1 MYALSSNIINTNEW
15 PNFWKCAYVTPF
27 KKGSKSDVE
36 NYRPISIL
44 PRLSL
49 VLEKIIFDYLYCV
62 LRSKLSARQH
72 GFRSGHST
80 ITQLLV
86 CLHDI
91 YENFDSNSEQI
102 IVYLDFS
109 KAFDTVNHNILL
121 CKLAY
126 FGLDENFLKLMKT
139 YLTNRTQRV
148 QIDGC
153 LSGCEPISSGVPQ
166 GSVLGPLLFLIYIDD
181 MLALPSFS
189 TCFCYADDTKLV
201 CSSEN
206 IFFNL
211 QQDLKRLSQWCRDN
225 SMMFNLNK
233 CVFLHLSEKTTGS
246 LFIDD
251 YQLQKVDSIC
261 GLGLQVSKTLKWDA
275 HIRGKLPKARQ
286 NFNYLRHSVPYCIP
300 SKVKFNLFS
309 ACVMLSLLY
318 ASPAWHVDATHLRL
332 LEKFYWKGLCWC
344 FGYSGYKYILSLSE
358 SLPIAYQLIDRDL
371 KFFISIVQGK
381 SCIPFS
387 QYFSRARSNKCLRSG
402 QTVHLV
408 VNACAKKLTAKSY
421 FNRIQTVVNDFNDV
435 GDFDL
440 LYPPL
445 DYKNRLR
452 KFFSDMRDCKFEF
465 NRTCTWSIKCRC
477 PISVS

>member
-1 MYALSSNIINTNEW
+1 M
-15 PNFWKCAYVTPF
+15 
-27 KKGSKSDVE
+27 
-36 NYRPISIL
+36 
-44 PRLSL
+44 
-49 VLEKIIFDYLYCV
+49 
-62 LRSKLSARQH
+62 
-72 GFRSGHST
+72 
-80 ITQLLV
+80 
-86 CLHDI
+86 
-91 YENFDSNSEQI
+91 
-102 IVYLDFS
+102 
-109 KAFDTVNHNILL
+109 NHNILL

-153 LSGCEPISSGVPQ
+153 LSDCESISSGVPQ

-189 TCFCYADDTKLV
+189 TCFCYADDTKLI

-211 QQDLKRLSQWCRDN
+211 QQDLERLSQWCRDN

-251 YQLQKVDSIC
+251 YQLQRVDTIC
-261 GLGLQVSKTLKWDA
+261 DLGYVV
-275 HIRGKLPKARQ
+275 HIRGKLLKARQ
-286 NFNYLRHSVPYCIP
+286 SFNYLRHSVPYCLP
-300 SKVKFNLFS
+300 SKVKLHLFS
-309 ACVMLSLLY
+309 ACVMSSLLY
-318 ASPAWHVDATHLRL
+318 GSPALHVDASRLRL

-344 FGYSGYKYILSLSE
+344 FGYIEYKSILSLSE

-381 SCIPFS
+381 KFFPFS
-387 QYFSRARSNKCLRSG
+387 QYFSRARSNRCLRSG
-402 QTVHLV
+402 QTVHIA

-435 GDFDL
+435 GNFDL
-440 LYPPL
+440 LETANL
-445 DYKNRLR
+445 N
-452 KFFSDMRDCKFEF
+452 
-465 NRTCTWSIKCRC
+465 SIKPVRGQ
-477 PISVS
+477 